1 MSTKSV
7 YAVHKSVHT
16 EDIKISER
24 MPLTHT
30 YNHELFD
37 IEIVF
42 DDVVTKIYRTDKRYL
57 TLYGNIKITTKQKN
71 IQFEA
76 DVGILNTRDGETI
89 SHTCS
94 LFLPTT
100 IWTMNNRKQSRS
112 VSSAYVMSC
121 LQQVFGYTYIH
132 EADDAF
138 NTIIL
143 TMLEPHFDTIR
154 DMLS

>member
-1 MSTKSV
+1 MYMST
-7 YAVHKSVHT
+7 KSVHT
-16 EDIKISER
+16 EDIKIAER

-37 IEIVF
+37 VEIVF
-42 DDVVTKIYRTDKRYL
+42 DDVATLIYRINKRYI
-57 TLYGNIKITTKQKN
+57 TLYGNIKITNKQKN
-71 IQFEA
+71 IHFEA
-76 DVGILNTRDGETI
+76 DVGILNTRDGETF

-100 IWTMNNRKQSRS
+100 IWTMEHFEQSRS

-121 LQQVFGYTYIH
+121 LQQMFGYTYIH
-132 EADDAF
+132 EADDAI

-143 TMLEPHFDTIR
+143 AMLEPHFDTIR
-154 DMLS
+154 DMLSQ